1 MQSDKVYLYPV
12 WVRLWHASNAILCLI
27 LIISGVS
34 MQFAHPERSLIPFNT
49 AVSMHNISGILLT
62 IFYSVFI
69 IGNLTTGN
77 GKYYMQ
83 KLRGFGTDIMKQV
96 KYYTVGIFKGDP
108 APFKINESRKFNPI
122 QKLSYITVMYMFLP
136 LMFLTGWALLF
147 PETIPTRILF
157 FSGISATSILHA
169 IVGFFVLLFLVI
181 HIYFCTVGHTVTSN
195 FKSMVNGYHETH
207 N

>member
-1 MQSDKVYLYPV
+1 
-12 WVRLWHASNAILCLI
+12 
-27 LIISGVS
+27 